1 MDDVRAELLLSSR
14 GDDLTDISVKK
25 SGRFYRGYMPDL
37 MAEDSISKTIEL
49 SRNGLMQMLP
59 EALFYQEEFL
69 RENVTDADTEKTK
82 KEELKTQKQLCS
94 VFFEGFDTIFAQ
106 HEIRIH
112 KIIGTTEYE
121 RESILLREIYGIEI
135 SRERNMLI
143 RKLALL
149 LLESDTIK
157 GNIPLIAFYLRA
169 IMNVK
174 VSYSISTQTMCENKY
189 LGGTQK
195 ESKIKSAHYKRVLFI
210 LYIEDLSS
218 EEYRNMMD
226 QYEDFFI
233 FLEKW
238 FLPYDCEVD
247 YRIKDYHKRFIL
259 GDSLTLDYNT
269 QFLS

>member
-1 MDDVRAELLLSSR
+1 MQNNMDDVRAELLLSSR

-135 SRERNMLI
+135 SRENW
-143 RKLALL
+143 K
-149 LLESDTIK
+149 
-157 GNIPLIAFYLRA
+157 PLPGRYD
-169 IMNVK
+169 
-174 VSYSISTQTMCENKY
+174 ISN
-189 LGGTQK
+189 LW
-195 ESKIKSAHYKRVLFI
+195 
-210 LYIEDLSS
+210 YIE
-218 EEYRNMMD
+218 
-226 QYEDFFI
+226 
-233 FLEKW
+233 
-238 FLPYDCEVD
+238 
-247 YRIKDYHKRFIL
+247 
-259 GDSLTLDYNT
+259 
-269 QFLS
+269 